1 MLSIVIGL
9 ALLVVLSYIGWSI
22 IWVAPLSAGV
32 VALLSGLDFFDA
44 YTNTYMAGLV
54 NFVKNWFPLFLLGA
68 IFGKLMEA
76 TGAAKSIAVKVSQL
90 IGTKRALLGVLIATS
105 ILAYGGVSVFV
116 IVFAIYPIA
125 LELFREANIS
135 RKLVVPT
142 IMLGL
147 GTYAMASI
155 PGSPQIH
162 NLIPMPYFHTT
173 PTAAPIIG
181 IVTALIMA
189 VGGYLFL
196 VYSQKKLSAKGDV
209 YTEPES
215 NGKETDQGGKKEVP
229 NWIVSFIPLLLVI
242 VFLNF
247 VKLEAIYALGIGIIG
262 SMLLNLKDWKQFI
275 PAINGGGAGSVMAIL
290 NTSAAV
296 GFGAVI
302 AVVPAFE
309 DITTWLF
316 NLSSN
321 PLVSEAL
328 SVQLMSMITG
338 SASGGM
344 GIALST
350 YGETFYQLAQT
361 TGISPEVFHRIASVA
376 STAAIL
382 PNCGALLTMLAVTG
396 LTMKETYKYV
406 FAVGLLIPTIA
417 TAVAVIMGAIGLV

>member
-1 MLSIVIGL
+1 MLSIIIGL

-22 IWVAPLSAGV
+22 IWVAPLSAGA
-32 VALLSGLDFFDA
+32 VALLSGLDFFEI
-44 YTNTYMAGLV
+44 YTDTYMAGLV
-54 NFVKNWFPLFLLGA
+54 NFVKSWFPLFLLGA

-76 TGAAKSIAVKVSQL
+76 TGAAKSIAIKVSKL
-90 IGTKRALLGVLIATS
+90 IGTKRALLGVLLATS

-147 GTYAMASI
+147 GTYAMAAI

-181 IVTALIMA
+181 VVTALIMA
-189 VGGYLFL
+189 VGGYAYL
-196 VYSQKKLSAKGDV
+196 VYSEKKLSAKGDV

-215 NGKETDQGGKKEVP
+215 NGKETNQGESKKVP
-229 NWIVSFIPLLLVI
+229 NWIISFIPLLLVI
-242 VFLNF
+242 VFLNI

-309 DITTWLF
+309 HITAWLF

-344 GIALST
+344 GIALSA
-350 YGETFYQLAQT
+350 YGDTFYQLAQT
-361 TGISPEVFHRIASVA
+361 TGISPAVFHRVASVA

-406 FAVGLLIPTIA
+406 FMIGLLIPAIA
-417 TAVAVIMGAIGLV
+417 MWAAVIMGALGIS

>member
-1 MLSIVIGL
+1 MLGIIIGL
-9 ALLVVLSYIGWSI
+9 ALLIGLSYIGWSI

-54 NFVKNWFPLFLLGA
+54 NFVKSWFPLFLLGA

-125 LELFREANIS
+125 LQLFREANIS

-147 GTYAMASI
+147 GTYAMASV

-173 PTAAPIIG
+173 AMAAPIIG
-181 IVTALIMA
+181 IVTTLIMA

-196 VYSQKKLSAKGDV
+196 VYSQKKLTAKGDV

-215 NGKETDQGGKKEVP
+215 NGKETDQGKEKVP

-242 VFLNF
+242 ISLN
-247 VKLEAIYALGIGIIG
+247 VLKLEAIYALGIGIIG
-262 SMLLNLKDWKQFI
+262 SMLINIKDWKQFI

-309 DITTWLF
+309 GITTALF
-316 NLSSN
+316 NISSN
-321 PLVSEAL
+321 PLVAEAI

-350 YGETFYQLAQT
+350 YGDTFYQLAQT
-361 TGISPEVFHRIASVA
+361 SGISPEVFHRVASVS

-396 LTMKETYKYV
+396 LSMKETYKYV
-406 FAVGLLIPTIA
+406 FVVALLIPTIA
-417 TAVAVIMGAIGLV
+417 TAVAVIMGAMGIV

>member
-1 MLSIVIGL
+1 MFGIIVGL
-9 ALLVVLSYIGWSI
+9 ILLVTLSYIGWSI

-32 VALLSGLDFFDA
+32 VALLAGIDFFDA

-54 NFVKNWFPLFLLGA
+54 SFVKNWFPLFLLGA
-68 IFGKLMEA
+68 VFGKLMEA
-76 TGAAKSIAVKVSQL
+76 TGAAKAIAVKVSQI

-105 ILAYGGVSVFV
+105 VLAYGGVSVFV
-116 IVFAIYPIA
+116 IVFAIFPIA

-135 RKLVVPT
+135 RNLIVPT

-162 NLIPMPYFHTT
+162 NLIPMPYFNTT
-173 PTAAPIIG
+173 PTAAPVIG

-196 VYSQKKLSAKGDV
+196 VYSEKKLTAKGQGFK
-209 YTEPES
+209 EPES
-215 NGKETDQGGKKEVP
+215 NGKEAQQNGEKKVP
-229 NWIVSFIPLLLVI
+229 NWILSLIPLLLVI
-242 VFLNF
+242 IFLNV
-247 VKLEAIYALGIGIIG
+247 VKVEAIYALMVGIVG

-302 AVVPAFE
+302 AVVPAF
-309 DITTWLF
+309 DYITTWLF
-316 NLSSN
+316 ELSSN
-321 PLVSEAL
+321 PLVSQAL
-328 SVQLMSMITG
+328 SVQLMAMITG
-338 SASGGM
+338 SAAGGL
-344 GIALST
+344 GIALTT
-350 YGETFYQLAQT
+350 YGETFYQIAIS
-361 TGISPEVFHRIASVA
+361 TGINPEVFHRVSAVA

-396 LTMKETYKYV
+396 STMKETYKYV
-406 FAVGLLIPTIA
+406 FVIGLLIPTIA
-417 TAVAVIMGAIGLV
+417 MWVAVIMGVMGFV

>member
-1 MLSIVIGL
+1 MVSILIGL
-9 ALLVVLSYIGWSI
+9 AVLVALSYIGWSI
-22 IWVAPLSAGV
+22 IWVAPLAAGV

-44 YTNTYMAGLV
+44 YTNTYMTGLV
-54 NFVKNWFPLFLLGA
+54 GFVQKWFPLFLLGA

-90 IGTKRALLGVLIATS
+90 IGTKRALLGVLLATS

-125 LELFREANIS
+125 IELFREANIS
-135 RKLVVPT
+135 RKLIVPT

-189 VGGYLFL
+189 VGGYLYLAF
-196 VYSQKKLSAKGDV
+196 SQKRLTAKGEGYV
-209 YTEPES
+209 EPES
-215 NGKETDQGGKKEVP
+215 NGKPAEQGEEKAVP
-229 NWIVSFIPLLLVI
+229 NWILSFIPLLLVI
-242 VFLNF
+242 IFLNV
-247 VKLEAIYALGIGIIG
+247 VKLEAIYALLIGIVG

-275 PAINGGGAGSVMAIL
+275 PSINGGGAGSVMAIL

-302 AVVPAFE
+302 AAVPAFA
-309 DITTWLF
+309 DITTMLF
-316 NLSSN
+316 NLSDN
-321 PLVSEAL
+321 PLFTEAI
-328 SVQLMSMITG
+328 SVQVMSMITG
-338 SASGGM
+338 SAAGGM

-350 YGETFYQLAQT
+350 FGDTFYQLSQT

-382 PNCGALLTMLAVTG
+382 PNCGALLTMLAVTNS
-396 LTMKETYKYV
+396 TMKDTYKYV
-406 FAVGLLIPTIA
+406 FVIGLLIPTIA
-417 TAVAVIMGAIGLV
+417 TYVAVLMGAIGIK